1 MPAIKSLHT
10 LNARNHGMLEVM
22 RDYFNLGSKQMLRE
36 IQEMRYSVEEVL
48 AKKGIKYDDLRSA
61 LVPARR
67 DHREIALVFDNTAID
82 ASWYGLEVMKRVIPL
97 FNRESNHSVLMGDYL
112 DASSHKEQLFKAF
125 RQTVELRRDVH
136 FQHPTQFFIVYINNL
151 TKHMVECFDNNLS
164 QYCGYVGIA
173 DMTYGSMF
181 KFYLSTMLVNSF
193 VKHGKIILQGHEP
206 DRDVE
211 DDVNMSGYPFEESGY
226 ICRSISDDLMGVLLS
241 YKIERPVYP
250 GFEVDTEF
258 ALNSVVDTPM
268 NIQEFEIEVE
278 EEKLKYI
285 MREKHGSIERT
296 GLEDINNEQLS
307 ALIKAKIQ
315 DNYIYNLCFNAEHN
329 IMKFNIV
336 LEFPTRRG
344 LPATRLLAALEYQPD
359 RRKLRLIT
367 LF

>member
-10 LNARNHGMLEVM
+10 LNARNHAMLEVV

-36 IQEMRYSVEEVL
+36 IQGMRYSVEEVL
-48 AKKGIKYDDLRSA
+48 AKKGIKYGDLRSA
-61 LVPARR
+61 LVPAKNR
-67 DHREIALVFDNTAID
+67 REIALVFDNTAID
-82 ASWYGLEVMKRVIPL
+82 ASWYGFEVMKRVIPL
-97 FNRESNHSVLMGDYL
+97 FNRESDHSVLLGDYL

-151 TKHMVECFDNNLS
+151 TKHMVEYFDNNLS

-206 DRDVE
+206 DRDAE
-211 DDVNMSGYPFEESGY
+211 DDVNMSGYPFEENGY
-226 ICRSISDDLMGVLLS
+226 VCRSISDELMGVLLS
-241 YKIERPVYP
+241 YKIERPIYP

-258 ALNSVVDTPM
+258 ALNAVVDTPM
-268 NIQEFEIEVE
+268 SIHKFEVEVE

-285 MREKHGSIERT
+285 MKRKLGSIKRA

-315 DNYIYNLCFNAEHN
+315 NSYIYNLCFNAEHN
-329 IMKFNIV
+329 IMKFDTI
-336 LEFPTRRG
+336 LEFPTRGDR
-344 LPATRLLAALEYQPD
+344 PATRLLAALEYQPD